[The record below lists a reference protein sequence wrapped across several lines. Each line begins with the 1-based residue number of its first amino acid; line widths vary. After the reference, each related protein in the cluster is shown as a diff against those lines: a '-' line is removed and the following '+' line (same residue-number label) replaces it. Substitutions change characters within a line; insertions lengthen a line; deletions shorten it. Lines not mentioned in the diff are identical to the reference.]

1 MERKLVVSL
10 MLLALFTGS
19 CNMFTIEGSGDIT
32 TETREVSGFERVGLS
47 NMGVV
52 VLTQGETEGL
62 TVRADDNLMEYVV
75 TEVRDGTLR
84 IGLTQKASL
93 GSLRPTE
100 PIVFDVSVRNLSGL
114 SVSGSGSLEV
124 GRLVTDFLAIS
135 VSGSG
140 SIDVGDLTA
149 DEVTA
154 AISGSGQVSV
164 VGEARAQ
171 TVSVSGSGGY
181 RAQYLITLE
190 SDVSVSGS
198 GLVALNAAERLD
210 VRISGSGT
218 VRYSGEPGITE
229 DISGSGSLKRVG
241 SPGTSP

>member
-19 CNMFTIEGSGDIT
+19 CNMLTIEGSGDIT

-62 TVRADDNLMEYVV
+62 TVRADDNLMKYVV
-75 TEVRDGTLR
+75 TEVHDGTLR
-84 IGLTQKASL
+84 IGLTSKVSQGL
-93 GSLRPTE
+93 LRPTE
-100 PIVFDVSVRNLSGL
+100 PIVFDVSVRDLSGL
-114 SVSGSGSLEV
+114 SVSGSGSIEV
-124 GRLVTDFLAIS
+124 GRLVTDLLAMS

-140 SIDVGDLTA
+140 SIDIGDLTA

-154 AISGSGQVSV
+154 AISGSGQVSAA
-164 VGEARAQ
+164 GEARVQ

-181 RAQYLITLE
+181 RAQDLVTRE

-218 VRYSGEPGITE
+218 VRYSGEPGVTE
-229 DISGSGSLKRVG
+229 DISGSGRLERVD

>member
-1 MERKLVVSL
+1 VERKLVVSL

-19 CNMFTIEGSGDIT
+19 CDMLTIEGSGDIT
-32 TETREVSGFERVGLS
+32 TETREVRGFERVGLS

-62 TVRADDNLMEYVV
+62 TVRADDNLMEYVI
-75 TEVRDGTLR
+75 TEVREGTLR

-100 PIVFDVSVRNLSGL
+100 PIVFDVSVRDLSGL
-114 SVSGSGSLEV
+114 SVSGSGSIEV
-124 GRLVTDFLAIS
+124 GRLVTDLLAMS

-140 SIDVGDLTA
+140 SIDIGDLTA
-149 DEVTA
+149 DEMNT
-154 AISGSGQVSV
+154 AISGSGQVSAA
-164 VGEARAQ
+164 GEARVQ
-171 TVSVSGSGGY
+171 TVSVSGSGRY
-181 RAQYLITLE
+181 RAQDLVTQDG
-190 SDVSVSGS
+190 DVGVSGT
-198 GLVALNAAERLD
+198 GLVALNVAERLD

-218 VRYSGEPGITE
+218 VRYSGEPKVTE
-229 DISGSGSLKRVG
+229 DISGSGSLERVG